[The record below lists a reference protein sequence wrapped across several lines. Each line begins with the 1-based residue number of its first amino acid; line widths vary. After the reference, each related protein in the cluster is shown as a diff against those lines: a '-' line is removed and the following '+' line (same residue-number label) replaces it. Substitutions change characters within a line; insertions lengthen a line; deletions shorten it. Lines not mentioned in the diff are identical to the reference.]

1 MSHGYRAAGE
11 HSRISPI
18 EALRSP
24 FGMAMRH
31 DFAQIVGRER
41 APAP

>member
-1 MSHGYRAAGE
+1 MSRGYRAACE

-31 DFAQIVGRER
+31 DLRRSLGGS